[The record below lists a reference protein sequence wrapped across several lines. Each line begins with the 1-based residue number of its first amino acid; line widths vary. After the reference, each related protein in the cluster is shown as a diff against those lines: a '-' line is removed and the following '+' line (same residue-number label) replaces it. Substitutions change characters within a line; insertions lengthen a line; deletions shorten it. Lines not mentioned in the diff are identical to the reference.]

1 MFTWAISGQ
10 GTEYAPVDESSL
22 ILGTYFCSKIKEC
35 QYACHSNY
43 FCRVF
48 DYDSVSHRCRLFEGN
63 LQTTGSLII
72 SNSSTS
78 TVGEIE
84 LYPELFTAYG
94 NSCSACLDSRYLTC
108 VNSTCRCLPR
118 TYWTGSIC
126 ASQNLRGGQCS
137 DSNQCRIDRN
147 YICLQFFQCG
157 PDQFNHRIL
166 LWLWNTSNATVI
178 AGQTG
183 VPGNDTFSLNSPSDV
198 FVDEKLGY
206 MFVADFNNHRIVRY
220 SIGSL
225 NGIVVAGGNGPG
237 TQRNQLFG
245 PIGVYVS
252 KKTGAIYIADQN
264 NNRIQKWI
272 VGDSQGVT
280 IAGSPDG
287 ISGTSSLLL
296 NMPNAVA
303 LNEEETSF
311 QCLNGNPSD
320 LNTDNLWHERV
331 CMFHNVCLRKDG
343 FNENYFI
350 DYFYP
355 SSIESLKSTIIRNIS
370 NKLLSLRHGSRIH
383 HRENL
388 IVARMKLNP
397 INDLNLSEFNRNVT
411 YLDNTYLIYQLLAHQ
426 DMNLGHFIFDDVF
439 GLYSNLKQFR
449 STRFNSPN
457 QNYVVAYETCYRFN
471 EALQDLCYKFTEGI
485 FPVVT
490 SHRILSIDSLLHS
503 SKRICFRQLIA
514 GQGLSG
520 AIGYYPKN
528 LHRAPIFDEFRSDL
542 LRIHGINPDLTPQH
556 HHIVIVK
563 KDGRRKFQNLNEIY
577 TKIQTAPQYSGIK
590 LTILDNFVSMTIA
603 DQLKLFQTITIV
615 ISPCGGIS
623 LLFSFLPRKSTLIVS
638 GFAQPEKNGYRA
650 ERMEA
655 VYWDY
660 QSHLNVLHYPV
671 ESDDDFQ
678 LDSSLKKDDFVDVRN
693 NADIILKTEKLF
705 PLIDRAI

>member
-1 MFTWAISGQ
+1 
-10 GTEYAPVDESSL
+10 
-22 ILGTYFCSKIKEC
+22 
-35 QYACHSNY
+35 
-43 FCRVF
+43 
-48 DYDSVSHRCRLFEGN
+48 
-63 LQTTGSLII
+63 
-72 SNSSTS
+72 
-78 TVGEIE
+78 
-84 LYPELFTAYG
+84 
-94 NSCSACLDSRYLTC
+94 
-108 VNSTCRCLPR
+108 
-118 TYWTGSIC
+118 
-126 ASQNLRGGQCS
+126 
-137 DSNQCRIDRN
+137 
-147 YICLQFFQCG
+147 
-157 PDQFNHRIL
+157 
-166 LWLWNTSNATVI
+166 
-178 AGQTG
+178 
-183 VPGNDTFSLNSPSDV
+183 
-198 FVDEKLGY
+198 
-206 MFVADFNNHRIVRY
+206 
-220 SIGSL
+220 
-225 NGIVVAGGNGPG
+225 
-237 TQRNQLFG
+237 
-245 PIGVYVS
+245 
-252 KKTGAIYIADQN
+252 
-264 NNRIQKWI
+264 
-272 VGDSQGVT
+272 
-280 IAGSPDG
+280 
-287 ISGTSSLLL
+287 
-296 NMPNAVA
+296 
-303 LNEEETSF
+303 
-311 QCLNGNPSD
+311 
-320 LNTDNLWHERV
+320 
-331 CMFHNVCLRKDG
+331 MFHNVCLRKDG

-355 SSIESLKSTIIRNIS
+355 SSIEPLKSTIIRNIS

-383 HRENL
+383 YRENL
-388 IVARMKLNP
+388 IVARMKLNS
-397 INDLNLSEFNRNVT
+397 INDSNLSEFNRNLT
-411 YLDNTYLIYQLLAHQ
+411 YLNNTYLIYQLLAHQ

-490 SHRILSIDSLLHS
+490 SHRILSIDSLLRS

-542 LRIHGINPDLTPQH
+542 LRVHGIDPDLTPQH

-577 TKIQTAPQYSGIK
+577 TKIQTTPQYSGIK

-638 GFAQPEKNGYRA
+638 GFAQPEKNGYHA

-678 LDSSLKKDDFVDVRN
+678 LDPSLKKDDFVDVRN

-705 PLIDRAI
+705 PLIDRAIIRASLQY